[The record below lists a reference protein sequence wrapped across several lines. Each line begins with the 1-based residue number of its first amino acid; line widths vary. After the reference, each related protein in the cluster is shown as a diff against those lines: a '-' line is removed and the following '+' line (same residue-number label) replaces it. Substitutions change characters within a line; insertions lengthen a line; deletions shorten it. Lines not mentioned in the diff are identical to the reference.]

1 MFRDRFLTRS
11 EFKSYDDY
19 KANCR
24 IRKPEGFNF
33 VYDVVDALATE
44 QPEKVALYWTNDI
57 GEKKLI
63 TFKELSDSS
72 KQAAVYWQKL
82 GIKKGDRV
90 MFILKRHW
98 QFWVN
103 IMALCRL
110 GAIVIPATHLLT
122 SHDVSYRVGE
132 ASIKCV
138 FSLNEVDLVK
148 AVDGSELQPSLKVVL
163 NGRTNSKAVEKLGD
177 DWLVFD
183 YESCNVA
190 DFVKP
195 EGEDFAGDYD
205 DMLAYFT
212 SGTTGY
218 PKLVIHDNTY
228 PLGHINTAVYWH
240 DLKSDDLHFTLSDS
254 GWGKCSWGKLYGQW
268 IAEATVFVY
277 DFEKFTPS
285 DILVMIERHKIT
297 SFCAPP
303 TVFRF
308 LLLEDFSKYDLSSLK
323 KVRSAGEAL
332 NPEIFNKF
340 VELLGLEI
348 KEGFG
353 QTETTV
359 ILACFPWDAP
369 RVGAMGRAAAG
380 WNVQVIDEEG
390 IMCEAGESG
399 ELVVRLEGE
408 PRPVGLFQ
416 QYNSVEYN
424 ERAIKNGLYH
434 TGDEAYCDEDGYFWF
449 VGRNDDVIK
458 SSGYRIGPFEVES
471 ALMEHEAVVEC
482 AVTGVPDEIRGQAIK
497 ASIIL
502 DKKFAPTDEL
512 KRDIQNFVKSIT
524 APYKYPRVIE
534 FVDDLPKTISGKIK
548 RKDIRSSDSSS

>member
-11 EFKSYDDY
+11 EFNSYEDY
-19 KANCR
+19 RANCR

-33 VYDVVDALATE
+33 AYDVVDALAEE
-44 QPEKVALYWTNDI
+44 QPEKLALYWTNDV
-57 GEKKLI
+57 EQQNRI
-63 TFKELSDSS
+63 TFKELSNMS
-72 KQAAVYWQKL
+72 KQAALYWQSL
-82 GIKKGDRV
+82 GLKKGDKV
-90 MFILKRHW
+90 MLILKRHW

-103 IMALCRL
+103 MVALARL
-110 GAIVIPATHLLT
+110 GVIAIPATHLLT

-138 FSLNEVDLVK
+138 FSLNEADLIK
-148 AVDGSELQPSLKVVL
+148 AVDGSEVQPELKVVL
-163 NGRTNSKAVEKLGD
+163 NGRANSKPVENLGQ
-177 DWLVFD
+177 DWNV
-183 YESCNVA
+183 YEYEKYNA
-190 DFVKP
+190 ANFIKP
-195 EGEDFAGDYD
+195 EGEAFAGDGD

-218 PKLVIHDNTY
+218 PKLVIHDYTY

-240 DLKSDDLHFTLSDS
+240 SLEADDLHLTLSDS
-254 GWGKCSWGKLYGQW
+254 GWAKCSWGKLYGQW

-285 DILVMIERHKIT
+285 DLLVMIERHKVT

-323 KVRSAGEAL
+323 KLRSAGEAL

-340 VELLGLEI
+340 SELLGLEI

-359 ILACFPWDAP
+359 LLACFPWDKP

-380 WNVQVIDEEG
+380 WNVQVVDENG
-390 IMCEAGESG
+390 HMCEVGESG

-408 PRPVGLFQ
+408 TRPIGLFQ

-502 DKKFAPTDEL
+502 DKRFSPSDEL
-512 KRDIQNFVKSIT
+512 KKDIQDFVKRIT

-548 RKDIRSSDSSS
+548 RKDIRSKDSSS